1 MIFRDSGF
9 GFNLS
14 GLNYIYI
21 LLIGVSDLGGGGL
34 NYRAN
39 RMQSSLLE
47 LAEVQPIMTI
57 NYRANR
63 MQSSLLELLR
73 CIR

>member
-34 NYRAN
+34 KAQQAPSPGQAKRH
-39 RMQSSLLE
+39 
-47 LAEVQPIMTI
+47 PG
-57 NYRANR
+57 
-63 MQSSLLELLR
+63 LR
-73 CIR
+73 IAIVLTPCKGKSIRCRKYI